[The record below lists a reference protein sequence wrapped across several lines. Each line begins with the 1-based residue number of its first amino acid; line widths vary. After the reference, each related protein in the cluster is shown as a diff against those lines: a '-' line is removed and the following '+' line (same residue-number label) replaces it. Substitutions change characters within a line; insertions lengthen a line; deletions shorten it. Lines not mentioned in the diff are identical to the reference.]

1 MVAAREQFAARG
13 CSVLVVT
20 QAQPKWLAHYAE
32 RTNWGVPLTCDPERR
47 AYAAF
52 GLERAKWR
60 TFFSPRVLWGYFRAM
75 FRGYR
80 VRAPYA
86 GEDLLQLGGDFVL
99 ARDRRVVR
107 ALRSANPTDRPA
119 VADLL
124 AALPS
129 VEPMGD
135 ESAPDVTGG

>member
-1 MVAAREQFAARG
+1 MVAAREQLAARG

-20 QAQPKWLAHYAE
+20 QAQPKWLAHYTE
-32 RTNWGVPLTCDPERR
+32 RTNWGVPLTCDPDRR

-52 GLERAKWR
+52 GLERTKWR
-60 TFFSPRVLWGYFRAM
+60 TFFNPRVLWGYFRAM

-99 ARDRRVVR
+99 ARDRRVVYAR
-107 ALRSANPTDRPA
+107 RSANPTDRPA

-124 AALPS
+124 AALPPL
-129 VEPMGD
+129 EPSPD
-135 ESAPDVTGG
+135 EPTPAQ